1 MGRRWLVSVDG
12 VKIVKEKERKGK
24 GGGKYRRSMEP
35 VISKTE
41 LAPMILSFT
50 TKRVVKSV
58 ILTSCEIR

>member
-1 MGRRWLVSVDG
+1 
-12 VKIVKEKERKGK
+12 
-24 GGGKYRRSMEP
+24 MEP

-41 LAPMILSFT
+41 LAPRILSFT